1 MLLQFVFI
9 TLFFLYFSF
18 FLLFIPHSLSVS
30 DFLPLTIS
38 LFFFP
43 SISNCQFILFP
54 TLLPY
59 FSPTLFHFY
68 RIEFI
73 DVDER
78 AGPWSVECRESF
90 RWLFYYMRIRR
101 CYIYDMCYDI
111 LNYRCIYTILFNIW
125 IMILYISCYI

>member
-1 MLLQFVFI
+1 MINFYFCWWATRFVKNKKEVVFSACFHNI
-9 TLFFLYFSF
+9 LRLCFSSSSLSLSFSSIFLSSSTLFLT
-18 FLLFIPHSLSVS
+18 LPHSLSVS

-43 SISNCQFILFP
+43 SISNCQFIFFP
-54 TLLPY
+54 TLLLY
-59 FSPTLFHFY
+59 FSFALFHFF

-90 RWLFYYMRIRR
+90 R
-101 CYIYDMCYDI
+101 
-111 LNYRCIYTILFNIW
+111 
-125 IMILYISCYI
+125 